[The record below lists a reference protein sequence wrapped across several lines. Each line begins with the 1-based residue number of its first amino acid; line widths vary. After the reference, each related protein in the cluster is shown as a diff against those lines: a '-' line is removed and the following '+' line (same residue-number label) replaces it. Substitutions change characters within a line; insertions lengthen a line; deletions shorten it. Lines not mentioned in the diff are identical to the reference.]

1 MLGSFYYMRFKS
13 DWAYTSVYDMLYKR
27 NLQSI
32 AKKQNIDLAK
42 SAALQEYVESL
53 ENKLR
58 ILD

>member
-42 SAALQEYVESL
+42 LAALQDYVESL